1 MRPGDTM
8 KEKNL
13 YECHVF
19 VCTNK
24 KEAGKACC
32 ADKGAADLRMQ
43 LKEWAAQ
50 KYGKRV
56 RVNAAG
62 CLGFCS
68 QGIATVVYPQSDWKL
83 NLQGSDLPKLQQQ
96 LDELMEG
103 S

>member
-1 MRPGDTM
+1 ME
-8 KEKNL
+8 EKKL

-32 ADKGAADLRMQ
+32 ADKGGADLRMQ

-68 QGIATVVYPQSDWKL
+68 QGIASVVYPKGDWKF
-83 NLQGSDLPKLQQQ
+83 NLQGSDLGVLQKQ
-96 LDELMEG
+96 LDELMG
-103 S
+103 NQ